1 MIVFITLLTISVLL
15 LSAACCLLACL
26 GRTQQARAA
35 EVAAWGTALAL
46 FVANACLAEALP
58 FGNMRHVLCFF
69 PLVLAPAAWYLRR
82 CRGVELT
89 AAFAVVGALAMVGA
103 LCMPMQAT
111 WRQMPALQSPW
122 FAPHVTTYVLAYGLL
137 AVSFGEALLSLRKRD
152 AARHLRAADAVVR
165 LAFPFLTFGL
175 WSGALWADA
184 AWARYWAWDIKEV
197 WALITWCVYLI
208 YFHLPTQS
216 PVWRRALLLLG
227 FVAVLITFFVVNL
240 LPNIVSVH
248 SYAQ

>member
-103 LCMPMQAT
+103 
-111 WRQMPALQSPW
+111 
-122 FAPHVTTYVLAYGLL
+122 H
-137 AVSFGEALLSLRKRD
+137 
-152 AARHLRAADAVVR
+152 
-165 LAFPFLTFGL
+165 
-175 WSGALWADA
+175 
-184 AWARYWAWDIKEV
+184 
-197 WALITWCVYLI
+197 I
-208 YFHLPTQS
+208 YM
-216 PVWRRALLLLG
+216 
-227 FVAVLITFFVVNL
+227 
-240 LPNIVSVH
+240 
-248 SYAQ
+248 